1 MDISKLSQ
9 GAKLMLGGTI
19 VFVIVSFFK
28 WFKIDEDL
36 TGGIDL
42 DAGINMWHGVG
53 VIAGLLAI
61 ALLVWEGLR
70 LADVKLEFGVS
81 ASLVSMALAGLLLL
95 FTFIRFIDGYTGFDR
110 TIFAFLGLILAILI
124 AAGAFLNM
132 QSSGRSFADMK
143 GEFSGAVGSAR
154 NRGPTST
161 TPPPADP
168 VPPTTSPADPIPP
181 SADPTPP
188 TTYPTP
194 PADTPD
200 GPDTPRTTP

>member
-81 ASLVSMALAGLLLL
+81 ASLVSMVLAGLLLL

-132 QSSGRSFADMK
+132 QSSGRSFSDMK

-154 NRGPTST
+154 NRGATTST

-168 VPPTTSPADPIPP
+168 MPPTTPPADPMP
-181 SADPTPP
+181 
-188 TTYPTP
+188 PTP
-194 PADTPD
+194 PADTHD
-200 GPDTPRTTP
+200 GPETPRTTP

>member
-1 MDISKLSQ
+1 
-9 GAKLMLGGTI
+9 MLGGTI

-28 WFKIDEDL
+28 WFELDEDL

-81 ASLVSMALAGLLLL
+81 ASIVSMVLAGLLLL
-95 FTFIRFIDGYTGFDR
+95 FTFIRFIDGYTGFNR
-110 TIFAFLGLILAILI
+110 TIFAFLGLLLAILV
-124 AAGAFLNM
+124 AVGAFLNM
-132 QSSGRSFADMK
+132 QSSGRSFSDMR
-143 GEFSGAVGSAR
+143 GEFSSAVGSAR
-154 NRGPTST
+154 QRDTTRDTTPAAAPPSAGPTPST
-161 TPPPADP
+161 QPTPPPPADP
-168 VPPTTSPADPIPP
+168 SPATQ
-181 SADPTPP
+181 PTPP
-188 TTYPTP
+188 PTD
-194 PADTPD
+194 ALD

>member
-132 QSSGRSFADMK
+132 QSSGRSFSDMK

-154 NRGPTST
+154 NRGATTST

-168 VPPTTSPADPIPP
+168 MPPTTPPADPMP
-181 SADPTPP
+181 
-188 TTYPTP
+188 PTP
-194 PADTPD
+194 PADTHD
-200 GPDTPRTTP
+200 GPETPRTTP

>member
-53 VIAGLLAI
+53 VIAGLLAL

-81 ASLVSMALAGLLLL
+81 ASLVSMVLAGLLLL

-132 QSSGRSFADMK
+132 QSSGRSFSDMK

-154 NRGPTST
+154 NRGATTST
-161 TPPPADP
+161 PPPPADP
-168 VPPTTSPADPIPP
+168 MPPTTPPADPMP
-181 SADPTPP
+181 
-188 TTYPTP
+188 PTP
-194 PADTPD
+194 PADTHD
-200 GPDTPRTTP
+200 GPETPRTTP